1 MQNPPRSQRV
11 KGAIQCKRVSV
22 LVFFFLM
29 LPALMEI
36 KATELSSGSLLK
48 TQVFVLSLPF
58 TTFSLR
64 NQLKHFVVLE
74 QTFSIW

>member
-1 MQNPPRSQRV
+1 
-11 KGAIQCKRVSV
+11 
-22 LVFFFLM
+22 
-29 LPALMEI
+29 MEI